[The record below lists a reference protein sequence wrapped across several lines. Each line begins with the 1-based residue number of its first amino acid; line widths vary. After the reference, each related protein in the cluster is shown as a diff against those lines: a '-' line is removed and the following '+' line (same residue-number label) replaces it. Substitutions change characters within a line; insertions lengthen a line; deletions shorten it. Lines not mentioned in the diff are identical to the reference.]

1 MRFLNVIFGCTL
13 AVGLLVGCASN
24 EPNEEVPEVVKPVSP
39 TSTTAVL
46 GLTETE
52 KNVAVATQ
60 GFGYSFFKAVN
71 KTQTTQGNLVVS
83 PLSAQLLLSM
93 TANAADASAVSEI
106 VTVLGCDDFDL
117 LNSLGKKY
125 VTQLPKAD
133 ISIKMAL
140 ANSVWYNYTYQ
151 LNSDFAQS
159 AGNFFSADCV
169 ACDFT
174 KSDVVVT
181 GINAWCADKTN
192 GLINEIIKN
201 IPDGIDAIMANA
213 MYLKGEWADPFE
225 VKDTKD
231 ACFHGVFAD
240 RDVKMMHKIG
250 TQHYAEGDG
259 YVAVKKEMGNGAFA
273 VTFVLPDKNI
283 AISDF
288 IESFICSELVD
299 ILYRDIT
306 IDLSLPRCKPSLDAV
321 DLVSALRLLGINK
334 LFDGTGLSLFT
345 QQSHGTFK
353 INQKTAVEF
362 DEIGAEGAS
371 VTWNFMQTS
380 NLGDDK
386 ADVPVVT
393 FDRPYLFFVS
403 EATTGVC
410 LMAGKITD
418 L

>member
-1 MRFLNVIFGCTL
+1 MRFFNVIFGCTL

-24 EPNEEVPEVVKPVSP
+24 EPNEEVPEVLKPVSP

-106 VTVLGCDDFDL
+106 VTVLGCDDFDS

-133 ISIKMAL
+133 ISVKMAL

-159 AGNFFSADCV
+159 AGNFFSAHCV

-231 ACFHGVFAD
+231 ACFHGV
-240 RDVKMMHKIG
+240 
-250 TQHYAEGDG
+250 
-259 YVAVKKEMGNGAFA
+259 
-273 VTFVLPDKNI
+273 
-283 AISDF
+283 
-288 IESFICSELVD
+288 
-299 ILYRDIT
+299 
-306 IDLSLPRCKPSLDAV
+306 
-321 DLVSALRLLGINK
+321 LLTVMLK
-334 LFDGTGLSLFT
+334 
-345 QQSHGTFK
+345 
-353 INQKTAVEF
+353 
-362 DEIGAEGAS
+362 
-371 VTWNFMQTS
+371 
-380 NLGDDK
+380 
-386 ADVPVVT
+386 
-393 FDRPYLFFVS
+393 
-403 EATTGVC
+403 
-410 LMAGKITD
+410 
-418 L
+418 